1 MLKMF
6 LLSAVI
12 TPITAPATLGGP
24 ASFAELAR
32 IVTNALL
39 GIAGSLSV
47 IFLIVGGIMYTTSAG
62 NENTTKKAKST
73 ITGAIVGLIICV
85 MSFAIVNFVLTTF
98 K

>member
-1 MLKMF
+1 MF
-6 LLSAVI
+6 LLSAVTT
-12 TPITAPATLGGP
+12 TPISAPASLGGP

-62 NENTTKKAKST
+62 NESTTKKAKST
-73 ITGAIVGLIICV
+73 ITGAIVGLIISL
-85 MSFAIVNFVLTTF
+85 MAYAIVTFVLSRF

>member
-1 MLKMF
+1 MYKMF
-6 LLSAVI
+6 LLSAI
-12 TPITAPATLGGP
+12 EAPAALGGP

-39 GIAGSLSV
+39 GIAGTLSV

-62 NENTTKKAKST
+62 NESTTKKAKST
-73 ITGAIVGLIICV
+73 ITGAIVGLIISL
-85 MSFAIVNFVLTTF
+85 MAFAIVNFVLTTF

>member
-6 LLSAVI
+6 LLSAI
-12 TPITAPATLGGP
+12 SAPAALGGP
-24 ASFAELAR
+24 ASFTELAR

-62 NENTTKKAKST
+62 NENNTKKAKST

-85 MSFAIVNFVLTTF
+85 MAFAIVNFVLTTF

>member
-1 MLKMF
+1 MF
-6 LLSAVI
+6 LLSAV
-12 TPITAPATLGGP
+12 TTAPITAPASLGGP

-62 NENTTKKAKST
+62 NESTTKKAKGT
-73 ITGAIVGLIICV
+73 ITGAIVGLIICI
-85 MSFAIVNFVLTTF
+85 MAFAIVNFVLTTF

>member
-1 MLKMF
+1 MLKIF
-6 LLSAVI
+6 LLSAI
-12 TPITAPATLGGP
+12 SAPASLGGP
-24 ASFAELAR
+24 ASFADLAR

-62 NENTTKKAKST
+62 NESTTKKAKST
-73 ITGAIVGLIICV
+73 ITGAIVGLIICL
-85 MSFAIVNFVLTTF
+85 MAYAIVTFVLTTF